1 MRKRKLSL
9 VLAAALL
16 PLFSACGDDNSGSAP
31 RTSDNHGALG
41 EFASVEDLP
50 ECSSEYSGELAKVK
64 GDYYTCFDKAWEQVD
79 GFADG
84 VCNIRACGSDTEGD
98 LVYVEKGKEAYQC
111 KSGAWKNSSNKSF
124 SDSAFIECYVEAIL
138 TAKTTSKDSL
148 KNCTEK
154 REGDLAYVADDLYAC
169 ASKKWVKQQGLAVSE
184 SDLGVCNDEKNVYV
198 LSRMASYTCKD
209 GNWYRVGAES
219 SPEQSSSSNKKEDP
233 TASSSSSSEA
243 AVVIPT
249 DDSTKV
255 RGVCIASRSD
265 IEEGDS
271 VSYVFYNMGG
281 TPVTFSWLFG
291 EKASLLGSDE
301 VSPTVTYLGGG
312 NHRAQLVINKGLPS
326 ESDVIICTGVKIPG
340 IPITNCKCN
349 ADIRSIRVSTAFPD
363 TAAWFASDCEGGKDF
378 VYDWYLPN
386 RMKSSTPDSNTFM
399 ALIDSK
405 GKYSPIL
412 TVTNDDDEMMDVA
425 CPVVN
430 AIERQDVSATCEIYL
445 GNRYY
450 YSNSN
455 NAGADDFIIDMRDIR
470 NANFVTQL
478 PIALTSDYGYSADY
492 TAKCASSG
500 EQYYDGEYIPA
511 CYYWGFNEN
520 SYIIPK
526 PDVPGRHT
534 YTLSTDGD
542 EICTVKSPVT
552 CGPAS
557 GSITRFDSTQWRIRG
572 VGNYT
577 EGTYQWTFVDSDS
590 NITQS
595 TEMEPKFAYPEMG
608 RVSATLTIDEGKDT
622 EITLTCSSLSI
633 TGRPILSCE
642 CSSELVSDTNDL
654 GAVDEVV
661 YKWTVSGCKDY
672 GAAPLTYIWDE
683 DYAQDAESPS
693 IATGAFSVAG
703 EYTPIVQ
710 VINIDSTVA
719 KVRCDT
725 ATVIGIKPIIP
736 IDTTVVDTTVVDTTV
751 IDTTVVDTTGS
762 IIDTTGSVVDTTFVD
777 TTGTIVDTTGTV
789 ADSLAGED

>member
-1 MRKRKLSL
+1 MLRGGHPDHKDNLEGLAQELYRKS
-9 VLAAALL
+9 
-16 PLFSACGDDNSGSAP
+16 
-31 RTSDNHGALG
+31 
-41 EFASVEDLP
+41 
-50 ECSSEYSGELAKVK
+50 
-64 GDYYTCFDKAWEQVD
+64 
-79 GFADG
+79 
-84 VCNIRACGSDTEGD
+84 
-98 LVYVEKGKEAYQC
+98 
-111 KSGAWKNSSNKSF
+111 
-124 SDSAFIECYVEAIL
+124 
-138 TAKTTSKDSL
+138 
-148 KNCTEK
+148 
-154 REGDLAYVADDLYAC
+154 EGDLAYVADDIYAC

-209 GNWYRVGAES
+209 GNWYRAGAES

-255 RGVCIASRSD
+255 RGVCIASKSD

-281 TPVTFSWLFG
+281 TPVTFSWFFG

-363 TAAWFASDCEGGKDF
+363 TAAWFASDCEGGSSF

-386 RMKSSTPDSNTFM
+386 KVKSSTPDSNTFM

-412 TVTNDDDEMMDVA
+412 TVTNNEGESMDVT

-683 DYAQDAESPS
+683 DYAQDAETPS

>member
-1 MRKRKLSL
+1 MFIYMKSSNLIFLS
-9 VLAAALL
+9 AAALL
-16 PLFSACGDDNSGSAP
+16 PLFSACGDDDSGSAP
-31 RTSDNHGALG
+31 RTSDNHGAL
-41 EFASVEDLP
+41 ENYASVEDLP
-50 ECSSEYSGELAKVK
+50 ECSSERLGELAKVK
-64 GDYYTCFDKAWEQVD
+64 DSYYTCFADAWTPVD
-79 GFADG
+79 DFAAG

-111 KSGAWKNSSNKSF
+111 KSGAWKDASNKSF
-124 SDSAFIECYVEAIL
+124 SDSAFIECYVAAIL

-184 SDLGVCNDEKNVYV
+184 SDLGTCNDEKNVYV
-198 LSRMASYTCKD
+198 LSRMTSYTCKD
-209 GNWYRVGAES
+209 GNWYRAGAEA
-219 SPEQSSSSNKKEDP
+219 SPEQSSSSKKEDP
-233 TASSSSSSEA
+233 IASSSSSET
-243 AVVIPT
+243 VVIST
-249 DDSTKV
+249 KDSTKV

-281 TPVTFSWLFG
+281 TPITFSWSFDDNG
-291 EKASLLGSDE
+291 YPLGGDE
-301 VSPTVTYLGGG
+301 VSPIVTYFGGG

-340 IPITNCKCN
+340 VPITNCKCN

-386 RMKSSTPDSNTFM
+386 KVKSSTPDSNTFM

-412 TVTNDDDEMMDVA
+412 TVTNNEDESMDVI

-430 AIERQDVSATCEIYL
+430 ALERMDISATCDI
-445 GNRYY
+445 RFRSF
-450 YSNSN
+450 YSSTNDS
-455 NAGADDFIIDMRDIR
+455 ADDLIIEMRDIR
-470 NANFVTQL
+470 NANNVTQL
-478 PIALTSDYGYSADY
+478 PIALTSDYDYSADY
-492 TAKCASSG
+492 TAKCASTGNS
-500 EQYYDGEYIPA
+500 YDNGDYIPV
-511 CYYWGFNEN
+511 CYYWGYNEH
-520 SYIIPK
+520 SYVVPK
-526 PDVPGRHT
+526 PDIPGRHT
-534 YTLSTDGD
+534 YTLSTEGD

-572 VGNYT
+572 IGNYT

-608 RVSATLTIDEGKDT
+608 RVSATLTIDESKDT

-661 YKWTVSGCKDY
+661 YKWTISGCKDY

-683 DYAQDAESPS
+683 DYAQDAETPS

-762 IIDTTGSVVDTTFVD
+762 IIDTTGPVVDTTFVD